1 MKSHLNIKLNG
12 KSLVLPEDFSISVEE
27 QNPLFNDVT
36 FFSYP
41 AEVPLK
47 GNLAALKNIGH
58 KDSGTRA
65 MELEH
70 AEVRIMADGLPL
82 NVGQAIVSD
91 GEEIDKTFSFNID
104 AQQQSFSELI
114 NGLRCRDVRVKDKL
128 YMGQQL
134 GRITYSYNVMAGAL
148 ISEQILWWHRATG
161 ETTQDDKITQ
171 VQNVQERKSNELLQE
186 PQALGFSVPEN
197 INVTQPYPFPYC
209 NMRVCYQHPGVKTND
224 DGSKETDGYVKGNTK
239 VSDMDY
245 SQYWLLDANRQQS
258 GICFYVLYFLDCL
271 FEQLGVTWDKSEL
284 LEIEDMKRLCFV
296 TTHFK
301 VDLEETDQA
310 LSSLAEINQWLQG
323 KGAQIALR
331 INLGDNKVMDITEN
345 DFYFEESVKEEKRD
359 PVWPTTTHTTNRR
372 SSGHTSSGDASEL
385 PGPGSWSGWTDGDA
399 EQVYQRS
406 AVRNVSASTRV
417 RASIC
422 KMYANSDNFPDADV
436 TSVISSLENSFGIR
450 FLYDPERRHVTA
462 RLLRNVYKS
471 GVAKE
476 FSGKV
481 ISLTPA
487 TEKVTGVRMKY
498 SAESDSREQRD
509 NVRNAVR
516 DYETDYDYIEYPEDR
531 TITDLH
537 YMDIIKQVSATNNKV
552 YIDRATGNT
561 YRVKINKEAEK
572 SIELHPVLF
581 QVGQFKG
588 VEIGDCS
595 ERNEEYVKEL
605 VSNFQPVSM
614 NIVNAKDYQEKGDAP
629 IFAPLLDVDMEH
641 EWLPMEIGNNLLMD
655 EKTKEMRL
663 YYDNLNGH
671 SKEEE
676 GWLPRRGHELIPFPD
691 GIAVDLVQILTL
703 AENYDPSQTE
713 EGNSPL
719 QDIDW
724 GLAVAIMRGGG
735 NDSGLDTYDNNYD
748 GFGNDRWVQTVG
760 TYAATP
766 DSLTPKA
773 EAFDYNGQEHGLG
786 GEHFSLQI
794 RSFVQPEWADGPICD
809 PDVVDEQGN
818 ITEKIRSR
826 GLFDSF
832 MREHAKFLLDRK
844 PYRIKVRAT
853 IAQLLD
859 LRNHWRDRFVFAG
872 KVGYINKI
880 SYNIANN
887 KGVTDAVID
896 FYSI

>member
-114 NGLRCRDVRVKDKL
+114 NGLRCRDVKL
-128 YMGQQL
+128 KEEDREKFYMGQQL
-134 GRITYSYNVMAGAL
+134 GRITYSYNCQMGGRLREKMLVWHRSTQETTDEQAESQ
-148 ISEQILWWHRATG
+148 IQILH
-161 ETTQDDKITQ
+161 ETKD
-171 VQNVQERKSNELLQE
+171 NELLQE
-186 PQALGFSVPEN
+186 PQALGFSAPEN

-224 DGSKETDGYVKGNTK
+224 DGSRETDGYVKGNTK

-284 LEIEDMKRLCFV
+284 LEVEDLKRLCFV

-301 VDLEETDQA
+301 VDLEETGQT
-310 LSSLAEINQWLQG
+310 LWNLNEINNWLAN
-323 KGAQIALR
+323 KGSQLSFR
-331 INLGDNKVMDITEN
+331 LGLEDGRKIDVADRLYLEEN
-345 DFYFEESVKEEKRD
+345 IKEESKE
-359 PVWPTTTHTTNRR
+359 PIWPTGTHTTNRR

-385 PGPGSWSGWTDGDA
+385 PGPGSWSGSTDGDMT
-399 EQVYQRS
+399 QVYQRA
-406 AVRNVSASTRV
+406 AVRTLWLETWI
-417 RASIC
+417 RAKVC
-422 KMYANSDNFPDADV
+422 NQYANSDNFPDADV

-471 GVAKE
+471 GAAKE

-561 YRVKINKEAEK
+561 YRVKIDKEAEK

-641 EWLPMEIGNNLLMD
+641 EWLPMQIGNNLFMD
-655 EKTKEMRL
+655 EKSKGL
-663 YYDNLNGH
+663 YVEFPELLYRRSFDRFVAIFP
-671 SKEEE
+671 E
-676 GWLPRRGHELIPFPD
+676 GVS
-691 GIAVDLVQILTL
+691 VDLIQTLTL

-735 NDSGLDTYDNNYD
+735 NNSGLDTYDKNYD
-748 GFGNDRWVQTVG
+748 GFGNDRWTKTVG
-760 TYAATP
+760 TYATTP

-809 PDVVDEQGN
+809 PDIVDEHGN

-832 MREHAKFLLDRK
+832 MQEHAHFLLDRK
-844 PYRIKVRAT
+844 PYRIKVQAT

>member
-1 MKSHLNIKLNG
+1 VKSHLNIKLNG

-91 GEEIDKTFSFNID
+91 GEEIDRTFSFNID

-114 NGLRCRDVRVKDKL
+114 NGLRCRDVKL
-128 YMGQQL
+128 KEEDREKFYMGQQL
-134 GRITYSYNVMAGAL
+134 GRITYSYNCQMGGRLREKMLVWHRSTQETTDEQAESQ
-148 ISEQILWWHRATG
+148 IQILH
-161 ETTQDDKITQ
+161 ETKD
-171 VQNVQERKSNELLQE
+171 NELLQE
-186 PQALGFSVPEN
+186 PQALGFSAPEN

-284 LEIEDMKRLCFV
+284 LEVEDLKRLCFV

-301 VDLEETDQA
+301 VDLEETGQT
-310 LSSLAEINQWLQG
+310 LWNLNEINNWLAN
-323 KGAQIALR
+323 KGSQLSFR
-331 INLGDNKVMDITEN
+331 LGLEDGRKIDVVDRLYLEEN
-345 DFYFEESVKEEKRD
+345 IKEESKE
-359 PVWPTTTHTTNRR
+359 PIWPTGTHTTNRR
-372 SSGHTSSGDASEL
+372 SNGQTVVSPSGG
-385 PGPGSWSGWTDGDA
+385 GSWSGSTDGDMT
-399 EQVYQRS
+399 QVYQRA
-406 AVRNVSASTRV
+406 AVRTLWLETWI
-417 RASIC
+417 RAKVC
-422 KMYANSDNFPDADV
+422 NQYANSDNFPDADV

-481 ISLTPA
+481 ISLTPT

-561 YRVKINKEAEK
+561 YRVKIDKEAEK

-641 EWLPMEIGNNLLMD
+641 EWLPMQIGNNLFMD
-655 EKTKEMRL
+655 EKSKGL
-663 YYDNLNGH
+663 YVEFPELLYRRSFDRFVAIFP
-671 SKEEE
+671 E
-676 GWLPRRGHELIPFPD
+676 GVS
-691 GIAVDLVQILTL
+691 VDLIQTLTL

-735 NDSGLDTYDNNYD
+735 NNSGLDTYDRNYD
-748 GFGNDRWVQTVG
+748 GFGNDRWTKTVG

-809 PDVVDEQGN
+809 PDVVDEHGN

-832 MREHAKFLLDRK
+832 MQEHAHFLLDRK

-880 SYNIANN
+880 SYSIANN

>member
-114 NGLRCRDVRVKDKL
+114 NGLRCRDVRVRPEDKERL
-128 YMGQQL
+128 YMGKQL
-134 GRITYSYNVMAGAL
+134 GKITYGYNVMAGAL
-148 ISEQILWWHRATG
+148 MSEQILHWHRATG
-161 ETTQDDKITQ
+161 ETTQDDKIAQ
-171 VQNVQERKSNELLQE
+171 VQNIQERKSNELLQE
-186 PQALGFSVPEN
+186 PQALGFSAPEN

-284 LEIEDMKRLCFV
+284 LAVEDLKRLCFV

-301 VDLEETDQA
+301 VDLEETGEFLPS
-310 LSSLAEINQWLQG
+310 LSAINQWLQG

-331 INLGDNKVMDITEN
+331 LNVGDKTINIPEGQYYLEEKIK
-345 DFYFEESVKEEKRD
+345 EESRE
-359 PVWPTTTHTTNRR
+359 PVWPTGTHTTNRR
-372 SSGHTSSGDASEL
+372 SSGSSAVVRPEGGE
-385 PGPGSWSGWTDGDA
+385 WSGWSDGDA
-399 EQVYQRS
+399 EQVYQRA
-406 AVRNVSASTRV
+406 AVRTVSVNASV
-417 RASIC
+417 KAHVC
-422 KMYANSDNFPDADV
+422 NMYANSDNFPDADV

-471 GVAKE
+471 GVAKN
-476 FSGKV
+476 FKGKV

-531 TITDLH
+531 TVTDLH

-561 YRVKINKEAEK
+561 YRVKIDKEAEK

-605 VSNFQPVSM
+605 VSNF
-614 NIVNAKDYQEKGDAP
+614 
-629 IFAPLLDVDMEH
+629 
-641 EWLPMEIGNNLLMD
+641 NL
-655 EKTKEMRL
+655 
-663 YYDNLNGH
+663 
-671 SKEEE
+671 S
-676 GWLPRRGHELIPFPD
+676 
-691 GIAVDLVQILTL
+691 A
-703 AENYDPSQTE
+703 
-713 EGNSPL
+713 
-719 QDIDW
+719 
-724 GLAVAIMRGGG
+724 
-735 NDSGLDTYDNNYD
+735 
-748 GFGNDRWVQTVG
+748 
-760 TYAATP
+760 
-766 DSLTPKA
+766 
-773 EAFDYNGQEHGLG
+773 
-786 GEHFSLQI
+786 
-794 RSFVQPEWADGPICD
+794 
-809 PDVVDEQGN
+809 
-818 ITEKIRSR
+818 
-826 GLFDSF
+826 
-832 MREHAKFLLDRK
+832 
-844 PYRIKVRAT
+844 
-853 IAQLLD
+853 
-859 LRNHWRDRFVFAG
+859 
-872 KVGYINKI
+872 
-880 SYNIANN
+880 
-887 KGVTDAVID
+887 
-896 FYSI
+896 